1 MAENNPQIDQIAD
14 ELKKDDFR
22 VSIFGSARIKPH
34 DENYKLVFE
43 LAKEIGKHKF
53 DIVTGGGPGLMDAA
67 NAGHT
72 AGDLNHESDNI
83 GLTIQL
89 PWEGEENKHLE
100 IKKHFN
106 KFSGRLDTFMAL
118 SDAVVVTPG
127 GIGTCLELFYTWQ
140 LVQVKHICPIPIIL
154 FGKMWEELMTWV
166 TNYPLQDELISPE
179 DTDHIYIV
187 HNVTEAMEII
197 HQQHEEFKKAG
208 REACRNSKKYKLDE

>member
-1 MAENNPQIDQIAD
+1 MTKKKNSKDEVAE

-22 VSIFGSARIKPH
+22 VSIFGSARIKPN
-34 DENYKLVFE
+34 DDQYKLVYD

-67 NAGHT
+67 NAGHN
-72 AGDLNHESDNI
+72 AGDKKHVSDNI
-83 GLTIQL
+83 GLTIEL
-89 PWEGEENKHLE
+89 PWEAEENKHLE

-118 SDAVVVTPG
+118 SGVVIVTPG

-154 FGKMWEELMTWV
+154 LGKMWEELMTWI
-166 TNYPLQDELISPE
+166 TKYPLKDGLISPG
-179 DTDHIYIV
+179 DTDHIYIAE
-187 HNVTEAMEII
+187 NKEEAMEVIMQA
-197 HQQHEEFKKAG
+197 HAKFEKDGCSCH
-208 REACRNSKKYKLDE
+208 NNHKYKLDE